1 MIRRKKNNAKE
12 KQNDSTVKLKNG
24 KSVPAALMKKLKTK
38 ISRNEQR
45 K

>member
-24 KSVPAALMKKLKTK
+24 KSIPAALMKKLKTQ